1 MSIDF
6 PSSKYD
12 RQERLLIWNQ
22 KIIEKSTILVVGVG
36 GTGSEVCKNLAL
48 MGIGHLILVD
58 SDTIEFS
65 NLNRQMLFR
74 EEDIGKLKAEITK
87 LRLKELF
94 NPNIIIDSYSTLIQ
108 DLPQKILEKADVI
121 AGCVDNFLARQY
133 LNSIAIELNKPFIDS
148 ATDGYFGQI
157 RYIKKGKTACLACDN
172 PLPPDETRT
181 LTAPC
186 TLVGKPRIRE
196 HCAWKA
202 LYDFNELHNREPSDT
217 SQKDVLELTKLANQ
231 HAEKNNFAQFDKKE
245 LLQLILFHVPS
256 LITVNA
262 VISGIQSQE
271 IIKGLFLENKS
282 AFLKKER
289 QSLNKLMKGHRFRIP
304 SYLIYSALT
313 GTVNTF
319 SLTPDPKC
327 MVCKKSKSSSK
338 RLVKLKVEKQ
348 APFGII
354 LDKFRSK
361 KQKEYVAFRGNIVL
375 PEEEIIEK
383 LLTDG
388 DRITLSSLDDTEEIR
403 VKIEFI
409 H

>member
-1 MSIDF
+1 MNSDF

-22 KIIEKSTILVVGVG
+22 KIIENSSILIAGVG

-58 SDTIEFS
+58 IDTIEYS

-74 EEDIGKLKAEITK
+74 EEDIGKSKVEITK

-94 NPNIIIDSYSTLIQ
+94 NPNIKIETYSTFIQ
-108 DLPQKILEKADVI
+108 NLPQKIFEKADII

-157 RYIKKGKTACLACDN
+157 RFIKRSKTACLACDN

-202 LYDFNELHNREPSDT
+202 LYEFNELHNREPSDT
-217 SQKDVLELTKLANQ
+217 SLTDILELTKLANQ
-231 HAEKNNFAQFDKKE
+231 HAENNAFAQFDKKE

-271 IIKGLFLENKS
+271 IIKGLFLEKRS
-282 AFLKKER
+282 VFLKKER
-289 QSLNKLMKGHRFRIP
+289 QTLSKLMKGQRFRIP

-319 SLTPDPKC
+319 SLIPDPKC
-327 MVCKKSKSSSK
+327 LVCKKDKSSSK
-338 RLVKLKVEKQ
+338 RLVKLKVKKQ
-348 APFGII
+348 AQVGVII
-354 LDKFRSK
+354 DKFRLK
-361 KQKEYVAFRGNIVL
+361 KQKEYVAFRGNTLL
-375 PEEEIIEK
+375 PEEELIEK

-388 DRITLSSLDDTEEIR
+388 DRITLSSLNDTEEIR
-403 VKIEFI
+403 VKIEFTN
-409 H
+409 

>member
-1 MSIDF
+1 MSTDF

-94 NPNIIIDSYSTLIQ
+94 NPNIIIESHSTLIQ

-148 ATDGYFGQI
+148 ATDGYIGQI

-172 PLPPDETRT
+172 PQPPDETRT

-327 MVCKKSKSSSK
+327 LVCKKDKSSTK

-348 APFGII
+348 AHFGII

-361 KQKEYVAFRGNIVL
+361 KQKEYVAFRGNILL

-403 VKIEFI
+403 VKVEFI
-409 H
+409 R